1 MNDDGPV
8 TTDAG
13 TAATRER
20 ISFVVVDNHD
30 YVLRSVAEAVTAHP
44 DLDLRG
50 SHHDVAELDVTGKPP
65 DVVVLDLYLGRDD
78 TPSTGS
84 IPALTAWGARVLLH
98 TSAEFPVPIRQ
109 AVAAG
114 ALGLS
119 LKNDG
124 LDAMLDAVR
133 VVAAGGFACSGAVA
147 GALLTDDDLVA
158 GLTGRELDVIQAID
172 DGLTHREIARRH
184 DIAESTV
191 KDHLKSVRAKY
202 LKLGRDISN
211 AHSIVR
217 EARRDGWIGGR

>member
-1 MNDDGPV
+1 MSA
-8 TTDAG
+8 DAS
-13 TAATRER
+13 ATPPRER
-20 ISFVVVDNHD
+20 VAFVVVDNHD

-44 DLDLRG
+44 DLELQG
-50 SHHDVAELDVTGKPP
+50 CHHDVTGLDLTAGPP

-84 IPALTAWGARVLLH
+84 IPDLTAWGARVLLH
-98 TSAEFPVPIRQ
+98 TSAEFPVPVRQ

-124 LDAMLDAVR
+124 LEAMLDAVR
-133 VVAAGGFACSGAVA
+133 VVATGGFACSSTVA
-147 GALLTDDDLVA
+147 GALLSDEDLIA
-158 GLTGRELDVIQAID
+158 ELTARELDVIQAID

-184 DIAESTV
+184 AIAESTV

>member
-1 MNDDGPV
+1 MNTHVSRTPRG
-8 TTDAG
+8 
-13 TAATRER
+13 ER
-20 ISFVVVDNHD
+20 VSFAVVDNHD
-30 YVLRSVAEAVTAHP
+30 YVLRSITGAMPAHP

-50 SHHDVAELDVTGKPP
+50 CHHDVAELDLTGPPP

-84 IPALTAWGARVLLH
+84 IPDLTAWGARVLLH
-98 TSAEFPVPIRQ
+98 TSAEFPVPVRQ

-124 LDAMLDAVR
+124 LEAMLDAVR
-133 VVAAGGFACSGAVA
+133 VVATGEFACSSTVA
-147 GALLTDDDLVA
+147 GALLTDDDLIA
-158 GLTGRELDVIQAID
+158 ELTARELEVIQAID

-184 DIAESTV
+184 NIAESTV

-202 LKLGRDISN
+202 VKLGRDISN

-217 EARRDGWIGGR
+217 EARRDGWISGR